1 MAKKKKSKNLG
12 PVKLKQSRVV
22 RPTYDKNPDKEKR
35 KPKDTTG
42 LRYTKRTK
50 EGVTIPRAIQ
60 LYRYWF
66 LYLKLA
72 LELEALDYVFRETK
86 REKIKE
92 KKKMGDKEGSRVIDT
107 PLLEPVVV
115 NRRRYEEWDLISV
128 RDDKF
133 DVWWKTHKSLFIE
146 DPTVELFLDKK
157 DIGSQIR
164 HIQGATQYRYF
175 RSDSRKSVTDTLN
188 EIRHFLVKDRK
199 RRTVTKSRWTI
210 EGEMREEALF
220 NRYNALIMNIE
231 GMKSPDILKSRMFR
245 RSRRS
250 EVTRSHDSQL
260 NSQRMRDLLQP
271 AKRIVLSVSDG
282 YFMKSP
288 KWDDYFNRKRKGK

>member
-1 MAKKKKSKNLG
+1 MTKKKTSNNLG
-12 PVKLKQSRVV
+12 PVKLKHSRVV

-133 DVWWKTHKSLFIE
+133 DVWWKSHKSLFIE

-175 RSDSRKSVTDTLN
+175 RSDSRKSVTDTLK

-199 RRTVTKSRWTI
+199 RRTVTKSRWEI
-210 EGEMREEALF
+210 QGEMREEALF

-231 GMKSPDILKSRMFR
+231 GMKSPDILKSGLFR

-250 EVTRSHDSQL
+250 EVIRSHDSQL
-260 NSQRMRDLLQP
+260 NSQRMRDLLKP

-282 YFMKSP
+282 HFMKGP
-288 KWDDYFNRKRKGK
+288 KWDDYFKRR